1 MRLLG
6 FDYGRSR
13 IGVAVGDSLSGSA
26 RGLMTIPTQTKG
38 LDSILDR
45 LVREWSPEGFVLG
58 WPTQADGKAT
68 ALGPSIQE
76 FASRLEARFAQPVY
90 FADER
95 LSSCS
100 ARERVRK
107 HRNDPG
113 LDAHAA
119 AVILE
124 GWLMENK
131 SDA

>member
-13 IGVAVGDSLSGSA
+13 IGVAVGDSFSGSA
-26 RGLMTIPTQTKG
+26 RGLITLRTEARNLNES
-38 LDSILDR
+38 LDH
-45 LVREWSPEGFVLG
+45 LVREWSPDGFVLG

-68 ALGPSIQE
+68 ALGPAIQE
-76 FASRLEARFAQPVY
+76 FASRLEAQYAQPVY

-100 ARERVRK
+100 ARERVRR

-119 AVILE
+119 AIILE
-124 GWLMENK
+124 GWLMENT
-131 SDA
+131 SNA